1 MTTFNY
7 LLPLLLLAN
16 CVTLV
21 CGRRGIPHAPLVGS
35 HAGRAVDE
43 RKAAARIAVRGDA
56 LLSLRGGGG
65 RVKSVA
71 TKAELDAILAEAGS
85 KTLIVIDFSAVW
97 CGPCKMIAP
106 VYEELANEYTD
117 VIFLKVDVDENPEV
131 TEMFQVMSMPTF
143 LFLKNKESVERWSGA
158 SVDKLRTALANHS

>member
-1 MTTFNY
+1 MAPFNY
-7 LLPLLLLAN
+7 MLIVLLALVVN
-16 CVTLV
+16 V

-35 HAGRAVDE
+35 HTDRAVDE
-43 RKAAARIAVRGDA
+43 RKAATRIGGHGDIV
-56 LLSLRGGGG
+56 LSLRGGGG

-71 TKAELDAILAEAGS
+71 TKAELDAILTEAGS
-85 KTLIVIDFSAVW
+85 KTLVVIDFSAVW

-143 LFLKNKESVERWSGA
+143 LFLKNRESVERWSGA

>member
-1 MTTFNY
+1 METFYY
-7 LLPLLLLAN
+7 LLIVLL
-16 CVTLV
+16 TLVVNV
-21 CGRRGIPHAPLVGS
+21 CGRRGIPHTPLVGS
-35 HAGRAVDE
+35 HTGRVVDE
-43 RKAAARIAVRGDA
+43 RKAATRIDGHGDIV
-56 LLSLRGGGG
+56 LSLRGGGG

-71 TKAELDAILAEAGS
+71 TKAELDAILTEAGS
-85 KTLIVIDFSAVW
+85 KTLVVIDFSAVW

-106 VYEELANEYTD
+106 AYEELANEYTD

-143 LFLKNKESVERWSGA
+143 LFLKNRESVERWSGA